1 MPAITLAL
9 AAVGDALAAVV
20 APEPHLFQP
29 VDLVQLVTA
38 IFSGVALL
46 LNDGIRGIRRGH
58 QTADQKDGKETL
70 AKGRPIS
77 VVGERTVVDLKK
89 NTDGLAS
96 RTAAMAR
103 KLGVQEGTSAG
114 IAVEILTACFWPK
127 ASSRKRTGAA
137 LSGGEAPVVG
147 APPSGLVDKQG
158 NPISVEDDRTAK
170 ASERVASATERV
182 AVSTEKRTVLADQE
196 KKP

>member
-46 LNDGIRGIRRGH
+46 LTTGIGAFVMITNARSKRNE
-58 QTADQKDGKETL
+58 ETL
-70 AKGRPIS
+70 AKVTNS
-77 VVGERTVVDLKK
+77 VVEVKETVVDLKK

-114 IAVEILTACFWPK
+114 IAAGIATA
-127 ASSRKRTGAA
+127 ATLAEGQRQGREQSAA